1 MPSILKIP
9 TKMKIPDLSEGIAV
23 DAAHSTKQKRTEF
36 QGIDLKTGKVVFYED
51 IGNQTI
57 NIGEFL
63 AIVRAAK
70 YIIQNNYKPMR
81 IFSDSNTGISWFR
94 NKRTAS
100 GKRNKLLQKA
110 EAYLR
115 IAAFWV
121 DRIDVV
127 KWDNKLYGEIP
138 ADFGNK

>member
-1 MPSILKIP
+1 MV
-9 TKMKIPDLSEGIAV
+9 DLTQGIAV
-23 DAAHSTKQKRTEF
+23 DAAHSVKNKRTEI
-36 QGIDLKTGKVVFYED
+36 QGIDLRTGKVVFYQD
-51 IGNQTI
+51 LGNQTI

-63 AIVRAAK
+63 AIVEAVK
-70 YIIQNNYKPMR
+70 YIISNNYKPMR
-81 IFSDSNTGISWFR
+81 IFSDSNTAISWFR

-110 EAYLR
+110 EAYIR

-121 DRIDVV
+121 DKVEVI
-127 KWDNKLYGEIP
+127 KWNNKLWGETP

>member
-1 MPSILKIP
+1 
-9 TKMKIPDLSEGIAV
+9 
-23 DAAHSTKQKRTEF
+23 
-36 QGIDLKTGKVVFYED
+36 
-51 IGNQTI
+51 
-57 NIGEFL
+57 
-63 AIVRAAK
+63 
-70 YIIQNNYKPMR
+70 MR
-81 IFSDSNTGISWFR
+81 IFSDSNTAISWFR

-121 DRIDVV
+121 DKVEVI
-127 KWDNKLYGEIP
+127 KWDNRLWGETP